1 MFDDLKKMFIAEVK
15 ELLDKME
22 QDLLQLENN
31 LDDKGIIGEIFRFM
45 HTIKGAAGMYGLEK
59 TVEVAHKFEDLFAK
73 IRDGKI
79 KANQKIIT
87 LSMKAKDLIIDFI
100 EAKDEGDVSQTRFNN
115 LINELNEI
123 VKDNST
129 KDNEQA
135 QEKQESIEEPDI
147 YRGPVTYYIIIDPDN
162 DIEERGINFTG
173 IIEDLSKYK
182 DIIITPFNDPERSAK
197 GKYPVLWEVILST
210 DDNISNIENI
220 FMFISDE
227 VTIKKLC
234 NCNVFE
240 NDFFD
245 EFFRDKIAPLSFGE
259 KRMILL
265 EEFAKKIE
273 EAKNEETDE
282 KAEEKKAETDK
293 GFKEIKSIRVP
304 SEKLDIL
311 LNLVSE
317 LIINNSQ
324 LSVAIE
330 SQNWEKTKYLAENI
344 VKLTNSIKENTLSL
358 RLISI
363 GTLFESYQRL
373 VRDLS
378 IQLGKEVVF
387 VTEGSE
393 TLIDKSI
400 VEKLYTPLLH
410 IIRNALDHGIE
421 MPEERVKKGKSKK
434 GMIRLVAFHSN
445 MNVIIQVQ
453 DDGRGIDPQKI
464 KAKAIEKGLINIA
477 DNLTDEQ
484 ILDLIFTPGFS
495 TSENIT
501 SVSGRGVGMDV
512 IRHSIRELRGDVEVD
527 SEVGLGTSITIKL
540 PLTLSIIDTLHVK
553 TANTNFLIP
562 ISNIIRSEKIKP
574 AELETHSGQRIVYE
588 DELLPF
594 FDIRSLL
601 NIGGQNAEEENL
613 IIIDLGNQK
622 LGLIFEKI
630 VGEVNAVVKTMG
642 SIFNSMDFFLG
653 ASILGD
659 GSIAY
664 ILDPYK
670 LSKKYGNIHHFKT
683 L

>member
-1 MFDDLKKMFIAEVK
+1 
-15 ELLDKME
+15 
-22 QDLLQLENN
+22 
-31 LDDKGIIGEIFRFM
+31 
-45 HTIKGAAGMYGLEK
+45 
-59 TVEVAHKFEDLFAK
+59 
-73 IRDGKI
+73 
-79 KANQKIIT
+79 
-87 LSMKAKDLIIDFI
+87 
-100 EAKDEGDVSQTRFNN
+100 
-115 LINELNEI
+115 
-123 VKDNST
+123 
-129 KDNEQA
+129 
-135 QEKQESIEEPDI
+135 
-147 YRGPVTYYIIIDPDN
+147 
-162 DIEERGINFTG
+162 
-173 IIEDLSKYK
+173 
-182 DIIITPFNDPERSAK
+182 
-197 GKYPVLWEVILST
+197 
-210 DDNISNIENI
+210 
-220 FMFISDE
+220 MFISDE

-240 NDFFD
+240 NEFFD

>member
-31 LDDKGIIGEIFRFM
+31 LDDKRIIGEIFRFM

-73 IRDGKI
+73 IRDDKI
-79 KANQKIIT
+79 KADQKIIT

-100 EAKDEGDVSQTRFNN
+100 EAKDESDISQKRFDN

-123 VKDNST
+123 VESTDNQENNT
-129 KDNEQA
+129 EKETIEQ
-135 QEKQESIEEPDI
+135 ELVDI
-147 YRGPVTYYIIIDPDN
+147 YKGPATYYIIIDPDN

-182 DIIITPFNDPERSAK
+182 DIIITPFNDPERPAK

-240 NDFFD
+240 NEFFD